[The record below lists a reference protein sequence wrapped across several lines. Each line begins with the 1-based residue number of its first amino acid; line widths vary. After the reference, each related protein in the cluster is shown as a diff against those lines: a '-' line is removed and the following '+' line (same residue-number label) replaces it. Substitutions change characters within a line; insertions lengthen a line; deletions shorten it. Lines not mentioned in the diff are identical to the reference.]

1 MVKGSGRGLGWGT
14 VACLVLPMLAAAG
27 AAQAQNRGYDDRYD
41 NRGGGIVRCESVKNR
56 SNECRLD
63 GRARLIRQLS
73 GSPCVEGRT
82 WGQSRGGVWVT
93 QGCRAEFVGESRG
106 GWGHGGGGWG
116 GNGGQVIACHSNDRR
131 QKYCDAR
138 IRRDVRLVRQE
149 SRSPCVE
156 GRTWGWDRRGVWVS
170 DGCRAQ
176 FQIN

>member
-1 MVKGSGRGLGWGT
+1 VGKGILGI
-14 VACLVLPMLAAAG
+14 AILCALPASLLAAG
-27 AAQAQNRGYDDRYD
+27 AAQAQHYGRDDH
-41 NRGGGIVRCESVKNR
+41 GSGVVRCESIKNR
-56 SNECRLD
+56 SNECRVD

-73 GSPCVEGRT
+73 GSPCIEGRT

-106 GWGHGGGGWG
+106 GRGHGGGWG
-116 GNGGQVIACHSNDRR
+116 GNGGQMIACHSNDRR

-138 IRRDVRLVRQE
+138 IRRDVRLVRQD